1 MFKGARDLTP
11 SDSVRTDFQWL
22 MVTTTAGTVVMDTEG
37 GDEITLAAM
46 PVGVWTPV
54 GRMSRVKTAS
64 TAVGF
69 MVA

>member
-1 MFKGARDLTP
+1 MIKGARDLTK
-11 SDSVRTDFQWL
+11 SDTVRTDFQWL
-22 MVTTTAGTVVMDTEG
+22 LVTDTAGSVIMDTEG

-54 GRMSRVKTAS
+54 GRMSRIKVAS

>member
-1 MFKGARDLTP
+1 MIKGARDLTP
-11 SDSVRTDFQWL
+11 DDVVRTDFQWI
-22 MVTTTAGTVVMDTEG
+22 MVTTTAGSVVMDAEG

-54 GRMSRVKTAS
+54 GRMQRIKTTS